1 MSWVTIYILGNPGFY
16 KEVLKQLHASSL
28 PFMQGSV
35 EGERV
40 AMFWIPQGST
50 LRNFKMAIGSKII
63 FKYRLQFYNSY
74 NDLLGVRENK
84 HAKESDFNTQE
95 RALIRKIVDRVAD
108 QRKSA

>member
-1 MSWVTIYILGNPGFY
+1 MSWLTIYILGNPGFY

-35 EGERV
+35 EGERA
-40 AMFWIPQGST
+40 AMFWIPQGTSM
-50 LRNFKMAIGSKII
+50 RDFKLSIGSKVV

-84 HAKESDFNTQE
+84 QGEETSFNKQE
-95 RALIRKIVDRVAD
+95 RALIRKITDRVAD